1 MPAGSLPPQLW
12 KRGTHPNVGMTKEKN
27 TADTAATMKL
37 DSRRKR
43 HWGLCRHKANTH
55 RQRRRQVHRTSPG

>member
-1 MPAGSLPPQLW
+1 
-12 KRGTHPNVGMTKEKN
+12 MTKEKN

-43 HWGLCRHKANTH
+43 HWGLRLCRHTVNTH
-55 RQRRRQVHRTSPG
+55 REAAGAQDVTGIAAWGKRDQRG